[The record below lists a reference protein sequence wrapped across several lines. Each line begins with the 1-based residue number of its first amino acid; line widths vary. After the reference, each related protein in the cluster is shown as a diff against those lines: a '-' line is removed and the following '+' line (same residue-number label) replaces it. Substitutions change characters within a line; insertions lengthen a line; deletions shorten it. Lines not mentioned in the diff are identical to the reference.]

1 MFKALGLFAVGML
14 WLIVATTLVGF
25 LPPWLPAPDVILIIV
40 IIFSFQYPFPLGG
53 GLSFLLGLMQDVL
66 SGGVIGLNAF
76 SKVVVFSLSRWIRK
90 RFYFSHVAFK
100 IAMVLF
106 GALVDGLLAI
116 VVLLIGGM
124 LHTPLVVLARQLF
137 LQIICTG
144 LLSPL
149 VLVMTPTVSDLG
161 ERGVEDGFHYGHKKA
176 RIRGI

>member
-1 MFKALGLFAVGML
+1 LFKALVLFAVGML
-14 WLIVATTLVGF
+14 WLIMATTLVGY
-25 LPPWLPAPDVILIIV
+25 LPPWLPTPDVVLIIV

-53 GLSFLLGLMQDVL
+53 GLSFLFGLMQDVL
-66 SGGVIGLNAF
+66 SGGVFGLNAF
-76 SKVVVFSLSRWIRK
+76 SKAAVFSLSRWIRK

-106 GALVDGLLAI
+106 GALVDGVVTI

-124 LHTPLVVLARQLF
+124 IHTPPAVLARQLL

-149 VLVMTPTVSDLG
+149 VLVLTPTVSDLG
-161 ERGVEDGFHYGHKKA
+161 EGGAGYGFHYGYKKTRA
-176 RIRGI
+176 RGI